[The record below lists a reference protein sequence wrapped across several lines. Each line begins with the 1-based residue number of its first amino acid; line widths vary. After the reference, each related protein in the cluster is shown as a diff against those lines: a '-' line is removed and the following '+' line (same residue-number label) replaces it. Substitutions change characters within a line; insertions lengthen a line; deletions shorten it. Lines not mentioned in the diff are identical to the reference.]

1 MSRDAKIINLAA
13 EEALK
18 STQTFRHGAVIT
30 KGSSKVVCL
39 GYNKGN
45 RTKVLN
51 NIFTCMHAEMDALNK
66 LVNCILKPKYGRDF
80 KKHCKKYSIWV
91 TRLARNGTDHLKEKR
106 SRKNMNHFAHP
117 SKNTKYNTKSLKTSD
132 SKPCFFCC
140 KLLKEYGIKR
150 VFYTNCDNKIEH
162 CNISDLISTH
172 KSDCQLK
179 AQMVSKRMN

>member
-1 MSRDAKIINLAA
+1 MSRDAKIISLAA

-18 STQTFRHGAVIT
+18 SDQTFRHGAVIT

-66 LVNCILKPKYGRDF
+66 LVNCILIPKYGRDF
-80 KKHCKKYSIWV
+80 KKHCKKYNIWV

-106 SRKNMNHFAHP
+106 SRKKCLIDLP
-117 SKNTKYNTKSLKTSD
+117 PKNSAFSPDLLKTSD

-150 VFYTNCDNKIEH
+150 VFYTNSYNKIEH

-179 AQMVSKRMN
+179 AQLVSNKW